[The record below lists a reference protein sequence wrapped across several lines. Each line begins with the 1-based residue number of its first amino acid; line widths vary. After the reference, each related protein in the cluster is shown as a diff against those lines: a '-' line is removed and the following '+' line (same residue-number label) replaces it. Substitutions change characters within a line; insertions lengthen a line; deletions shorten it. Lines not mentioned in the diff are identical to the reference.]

1 MVQYTSELEINR
13 SIRDVYNF
21 LLDLNNVGTIMSN
34 EIVDWNVVGN
44 TCSFSIGFAKIKS
57 YYTEM
62 KFSSQIEDQLVE
74 LESFGRSEIF
84 FHLRFDLSL
93 IDEKTLI
100 MITFETPET
109 SFVSEICP
117 SKKFLETIVKNLP
130 QGLLR
135 NL

>member
-21 LLDLNNVGTIMSN
+21 LLDLNNIGMIMSQQ
-34 EIVDWNVVGN
+34 IVNWNVVDS
-44 TCSFSIGFAKIKS
+44 TCNFSIGFAKIKA

-62 KFSSQIEDQLVE
+62 RFSSQIEDQLVE
-74 LESFGRSEIF
+74 MESFGRSEIF
-84 FHLRFDLSL
+84 FTLRFDLSS

-100 MITFETPET
+100 MITFETPES

-117 SKKFLETIVKNLP
+117 SKQFLDKIVKNLP